1 MLVDNIEKLEATA
14 SQRCFYQDAVD
25 PKSQPWADHVRLAGI
40 P

>member
-1 MLVDNIEKLEATA
+1 MLVDNIEKLGATA

-25 PKSQPWADHVRLAGI
+25 PKSQPCADHVRLAGI